1 LEWSPDDGAC
11 LRFLERLRRREGFA
25 CRCGADD
32 GGWWQIAEAADS
44 GLDSIATPIYDRQ
57 DRLPEQKPG
66 RVKNTTLFEPPKT
79 LAQLRVCL
87 DSLGDEP
94 ALPPVAAELIQAV
107 GLWLIQSGA

>member
-1 LEWSPDDGAC
+1 MGRACASWSAYGGA
-11 LRFLERLRRREGFA
+11 RGSYA
-25 CRCGADD
+25 ASASVD

-79 LAQLRVCL
+79 LAQLSVCL

-94 ALPPVAAELIQAV
+94 ALPPVAAEFIQAV
-107 GLWLIQSGA
+107 GLWLIQSSA